1 MCIVGDCSSRVGVFL
16 MRSFLR
22 EKPRKAKW
30 KIRWETGCRARAARS
45 HPLCLHLHPPNCVCA
60 PGGSK
65 VLRAAQPPVVPVTA
79 AVGQGPGESW
89 SCCAL
94 QLGPA
99 AAPGAALS
107 GGGQAPA
114 SLPRRAPSTRLSI
127 QHYEN
132 KRVTV
137 PAMPAGQMPALQ
149 VAALLLTSG
158 KCLYTAESGKTLH
171 GNDLLE
177 LLACEE
183 RLASCSHL
191 FRWPTLTGRPGTS
204 PTAEPAAPVA
214 SPGGHDAVW
223 RPPASVINPVPAC
236 S

>member
-1 MCIVGDCSSRVGVFL
+1 M
-16 MRSFLR
+16 
-22 EKPRKAKW
+22 
-30 KIRWETGCRARAARS
+30 
-45 HPLCLHLHPPNCVCA
+45 
-60 PGGSK
+60 
-65 VLRAAQPPVVPVTA
+65 LRAAQPPVVPVTA
-79 AVGQGPGESW
+79 AVGQGPRESW
-89 SCCAL
+89 GCCAL
-94 QLGPA
+94 QLGAA
-99 AAPGAALS
+99 AAPGAALG

-114 SLPRRAPSTRLSI
+114 SLPRRAPSARLSI

-177 LLACEE
+177 LLACKE

-204 PTAEPAAPVA
+204 PAAEPAAPVA
-214 SPGGHDAVW
+214 SPAGQDAVW
-223 RPPASVINPVPAC
+223 RPPASVC
-236 S
+236 Y